1 MADAS
6 AVIMSGFSTL
16 DDLLGGLQPSDLI
29 ILAARPSV
37 GKSTLAVNVAINAA
51 QNGSSV
57 GIFSLEM
64 SREQLA
70 MRILASEARVDSHRL
85 RLWLHP
91 GLDLSAPEE
100 ERIIDAVGSLSELS
114 LYIDDTPLQG
124 IVEMRSKARRLHLER
139 NLDMLVVDYMQLIE
153 GGRSFGNR
161 VQEISE
167 ISRSLKGL
175 ARDLNIPVLTVSQ
188 LSRAV
193 EMRPSHR
200 PQLSDLRES
209 GSIEQD
215 ADVVM
220 FIFREDLYTTEEE
233 WLNRFPEGP
242 EYPRNVAEIIIA
254 KHRHGPVGSIKLLF
268 QNRHV
273 RFEPAPLDREF
284 ATP

>member
-1 MADAS
+1 
-6 AVIMSGFSTL
+6 
-16 DDLLGGLQPSDLI
+16 
-29 ILAARPSV
+29 
-37 GKSTLAVNVAINAA
+37 
-51 QNGSSV
+51 
-57 GIFSLEM
+57 
-64 SREQLA
+64 

-124 IVEMRSKARRLHLER
+124 IVEMRSKSRRLHLER

-153 GGRSFGNR
+153 GGRRVGNR

-175 ARDLNIPVLTVSQ
+175 ARDLDIPVLTVSQ

-220 FIFREDLYTTEEE
+220 FIYREDLYTTEEE

-242 EYPRNVAEIIIA
+242 EYPRNVAEIIVA
-254 KHRHGPVGSIKLLF
+254 KHRHGPIGNIKLLF
-268 QNRHV
+268 HNRHV